1 MTTPQAG
8 RRLGIL
14 YHPLSLCILS
24 CDSSP
29 FFLLSFFFFFSLFF
43 FEIVDG
49 QASLLPPLSGAG
61 GMGGGWP
68 LGGPQPLPPC
78 TPRAALSL
86 LMFSETK
93 LYVKSV
99 VVNNISTNNCYNSTG
114 TVCSLCFRYSTSG
127 PDRSKNSSTILG
139 RLISSGFFVSMNTAR
154 GVGHAQ

>member
-29 FFLLSFFFFFSLFF
+29 FFLLSFFFFFSLFLKLST
-43 FEIVDG
+43 G
-49 QASLLPPLSGAG
+49 RLSAATPLRSW
-61 GMGGGWP
+61 GGWP

-93 LYVKSV
+93 LYVKFV

>member
-1 MTTPQAG
+1 MPLLLRPPLKQGGGWGFYT
-8 RRLGIL
+8 IL
-14 YHPLSLCILS
+14 FPFV
-24 CDSSP
+24 SSP
-29 FFLLSFFFFFSLFF
+29 VILLHSFFFPSFSSSLF

-49 QASLLPPLSGAG
+49 QALCCHLSQEL
-61 GMGGGWP
+61 GGGGP
-68 LGGPQPLPPC
+68 LGGPQPLPPY
-78 TPRAALSL
+78 TPRTALSL

-93 LYVKSV
+93 LYVKFV

-127 PDRSKNSSTILG
+127 PDRSKNSSIILG